1 MELEIQLN
9 DRLAKVDLLNRN
21 GNLYQ
26 ISLDGLVYDLDII
39 MVQRGVYSL
48 LINGKS
54 HNIELIEGENSKK
67 YIINTLF
74 RTFQAEII
82 DPEARYIRN
91 RKVGHEDEGGRVI
104 VSPMPGKVVK
114 IPVKVGDHVKEG
126 TTVIIVEA
134 MKMQSEYKVKK
145 DRVIKDIKV
154 KEGETVNGGQALI
167 YVE

>member
-1 MELEIQLN
+1 M
-9 DRLAKVDLLNRN
+9 
-21 GNLYQ
+21 
-26 ISLDGLVYDLDII
+26 
-39 MVQRGVYSL
+39 YSL

-54 HNIELIEGENSKK
+54 YNIELVEGENSKK
-67 YIINTLF
+67 YTINTLF

-82 DPEARYIRN
+82 DAETRYMKN
-91 RKVGHEDEGGRVI
+91 RKGGEVDEGGRVI

-114 IPVKVGDHVKEG
+114 IPVKVGDQVKEG

-145 DRVIKDIKV
+145 DRIIKEIKV
-154 KEGETVNGGQALI
+154 KEGQAVNGDQPLI